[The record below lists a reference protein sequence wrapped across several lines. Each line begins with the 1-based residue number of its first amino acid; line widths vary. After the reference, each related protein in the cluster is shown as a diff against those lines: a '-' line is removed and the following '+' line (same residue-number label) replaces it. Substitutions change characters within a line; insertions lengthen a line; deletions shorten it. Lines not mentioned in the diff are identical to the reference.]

1 MGKGGIFPLGG
12 ELWGKKGGTIS
23 KCVVRR
29 THACLTFLIK
39 AGEFGK
45 LAESDTKRSW
55 SLDKNLPSSMSRLL
69 YWRNL
74 LTANCRYSKRVYWKF
89 QRISRRVH
97 WLFSTF
103 PLSGSVECVIPSLP
117 PLDTDTG
124 LDWLTAMH
132 TWKERESSTLS
143 FCAVVGGKG
152 FQTERIATECERERD
167 EELCVSSVTTR
178 KFVYPWKKLGWEG
191 DEGKEKRNRRK
202 VHGKGQLQTGS
213 ISLESHTFNFT
224 YANE

>member
-117 PLDTDTG
+117 RWIPIRGWT
-124 LDWLTAMH
+124 DWLPCTRGKRERAPLYPSAQL
-132 TWKERESSTLS
+132 WEEKAFRRSGLQQSARERETKS
-143 FCAVVGGKG
+143 
-152 FQTERIATECERERD
+152 
-167 EELCVSSVTTR
+167 
-178 KFVYPWKKLGWEG
+178 
-191 DEGKEKRNRRK
+191 
-202 VHGKGQLQTGS
+202 
-213 ISLESHTFNFT
+213 
-224 YANE
+224 YASRL